1 MKQLRS
7 VDIVDIDEFGDYA
20 LASGLSVLR
29 AATLM
34 FFLWFPHRL
43 LEFSHFLSYWFFN
56 SSHDYQII
64 FTAGGKELSLRKTR
78 KMKLY

>member
-7 VDIVDIDEFGDYA
+7 VGIVDIDAFCDYA

-34 FFLWFPHRL
+34 FFKILFCVL
-43 LEFSHFLSYWFFN
+43 QL
-56 SSHDYQII
+56 
-64 FTAGGKELSLRKTR
+64 
-78 KMKLY
+78 

>member
-29 AATLM
+29 AATLI
-34 FFLWFPHRL
+34 FFSLVSASTL
-43 LEFSHFLSYWFFN
+43 GVL
-56 SSHDYQII
+56 
-64 FTAGGKELSLRKTR
+64 FTF
-78 KMKLY
+78 

>member
-7 VDIVDIDEFGDYA
+7 VGIVDIDAFGDYA

-34 FFLWFPHRL
+34 FFSLVSASTL
-43 LEFSHFLSYWFFN
+43 GVL
-56 SSHDYQII
+56 
-64 FTAGGKELSLRKTR
+64 FTF
-78 KMKLY
+78 